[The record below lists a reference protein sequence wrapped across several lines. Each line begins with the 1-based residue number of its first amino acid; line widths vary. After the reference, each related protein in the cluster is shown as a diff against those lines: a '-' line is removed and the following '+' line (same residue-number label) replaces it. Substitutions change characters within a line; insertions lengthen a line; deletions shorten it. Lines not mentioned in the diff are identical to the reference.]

1 MDTLEKVLPRTI
13 FLTQHGS
20 HAYGTNIEGSDYDFK
35 GVCIPTLDYF
45 LGFDKKFEQLE
56 RSANA
61 GHPHDL
67 VVMSLSKFAAL
78 AAECNPNI
86 IEILHVSEAD
96 VWHCDEFG
104 EELRAMRDMFIST
117 KARHT
122 FSGYAHA
129 QLHRIKKHRSWLL
142 SPPKEKPTRSAFGL
156 SETSKVSK
164 SELGAFDAII
174 EQKFEVDINK
184 DVLALFLREKQYNAA
199 KTHWDQ
205 YEQWKVKRNDK
216 RAVLEATFGYDTK
229 HAMHLV
235 RLMRMCKEILSTGK
249 VNVRREDFEELLG
262 IRFGKW
268 AYDQVIEEAE
278 RLDRECGEL
287 YKTSKLPHGADRV
300 AIDAKVVGMTERY
313 LGRRS

>member
-20 HAYGTNIEGSDYDFK
+20 HAYGTNIATSDYDFK
-35 GVCIPTLDYF
+35 GVCIPTADYF
-45 LGFDKKFEQLE
+45 FGFDKNFEQLE
-56 RSANA
+56 RSANK

-67 VVMSLSKFAAL
+67 VIMSLAKFAAL

-86 IEILHVSEAD
+86 IEILHVSPVD
-96 VWHCDEFG
+96 VWHIDEFG
-104 EELRAMRDMFIST
+104 EELREMKDMFIST

-142 SPPKEKPTRSAFGL
+142 SPPKEKPTRVSFGL

-164 SELGAFDAII
+164 SELGAFDALV

-184 DVLALFLREKQYNAA
+184 EVLTLFLREKQYNAA

-205 YEQWKVKRNDK
+205 YEQWKEKRNDK
-216 RAVLEATFGYDTK
+216 RAVLEAQFGYDTK
-229 HAMHLV
+229 HAMHLI
-235 RLMRMCKEILSTGK
+235 RLMRMCKEILATGK
-249 VNVRREDFEELLG
+249 VNVRREDFEELLN
-262 IRFGKW
+262 IRYGRW
-268 AYDQVIEEAE
+268 TYDEVVEQAE
-278 RLDRECGEL
+278 NLDKECGEL
-287 YKTSKLPHGADRV
+287 YKTSKLPHSANRV
-300 AIDAKVVGMTERY
+300 AINNKVVAMTERY
-313 LGRRS
+313 LRSQ

>member
-1 MDTLEKVLPRTI
+1 MNTLEKVLPRTI

-20 HAYGTNIEGSDYDFK
+20 HAYGTNVEGSDHDFK
-35 GVCIPTLDYF
+35 GVCIPTIDYF
-45 LGFDKKFEQLE
+45 LGFNRRFEQLE

-67 VVMSLSKFAAL
+67 VIMSLSKFAAL

-86 IEILHVSEAD
+86 IEILHVNDKD
-96 VWHCDEFG
+96 VWHIDEFG

-142 SPPKEKPTRSAFGL
+142 SPPKEKPTRAAFGL
-156 SETSKVSK
+156 SETSKVSR
-164 SELGAFDAII
+164 SELGAFDALV
-174 EQKFEVDINK
+174 EQKFEL
-184 DVLALFLREKQYNAA
+184 DVSKEVLTLFLREKQYNAA

-216 RAVLEATFGYDTK
+216 RAVLEASFGYDTK
-229 HAMHLV
+229 HAMHLI
-235 RLMRMCKEILSTGK
+235 RLMRMCKEILATGK
-249 VNVRREDFEELLG
+249 VNVYREDFEDLLA
-262 IRFGKW
+262 IRAGRW
-268 AYDQVIEEAE
+268 TYDQVVEQAE
-278 RLDRECGEL
+278 KLDNECGEV
-287 YKTSKLPHGADRV
+287 YKTSKIPHHADRET
-300 AIDAKVVGMTERY
+300 IDAHVVDMTERF
-313 LGRRS
+313 LRTR

>member
-35 GVCIPTLDYF
+35 GVCIPTIDYF
-45 LGFDKKFEQLE
+45 LGFDKNFEQLE

-61 GHPHDL
+61 GNPHDL
-67 VVMSLSKFAAL
+67 VIMSLRKFAAL

-86 IEILHVSEAD
+86 IEILHVSNDD
-96 VWHCDEFG
+96 VWHIDEFG
-104 EELRAMRDMFIST
+104 EELRAMKDMFIST

-129 QLHRIKKHRSWLL
+129 QLHRIKKHRGWLL
-142 SPPKEKPTRSAFGL
+142 NPPKEKPTRSSFGL

-164 SELGAFDAII
+164 SELGAFDALI
-174 EQKFEVDINK
+174 EQKFEVDVNK
-184 DVLALFLREKQYNAA
+184 EVLTLFLREKQYNAA

-216 RAVLEATFGYDTK
+216 RAILEATFGYDTK
-229 HAMHLV
+229 HAMHLI

-249 VNVRREDFEELLG
+249 VNVRREDFEDLLG

-268 AYDQVIEEAE
+268 LYDQVIEEAE
-278 RLDRECGEL
+278 RLDRECAEL
-287 YKTSKLPHGADRV
+287 YTTSKLPHHADRPM
-300 AIDAKVVGMTERY
+300 IDRMIVDMQERY
-313 LGRRS
+313 LRRAA